1 MRLLNFVDDG
11 KIKLGIEK
19 ENKIIDVEK
28 IALKYNANVPITME
42 EVLNDSS
49 SIKKIENLCKGNED
63 GLDKNNIVYAPCV
76 MNPEK
81 ILCVGLNYLTHRE

>member
-28 IALKYNANVPITME
+28 IALKYNAHVPITME
-42 EVLNDSS
+42 EVLNEFRNGASGGHS
-49 SIKKIENLCKGNED
+49 RN
-63 GLDKNNIVYAPCV
+63 
-76 MNPEK
+76 
-81 ILCVGLNYLTHRE
+81 

>member
-28 IALKYNANVPITME
+28 IALKYNADVPITME
-42 EVLNDSS
+42 SRTF
-49 SIKKIENLCKGNED
+49 
-63 GLDKNNIVYAPCV
+63 CV
-76 MNPEK
+76 MHN
-81 ILCVGLNYLTHRE
+81 VRLNY